1 MAVRRVFV
9 VSNAGLTAH
18 HRYGT
23 KLLDPFSFDGD
34 EEGLAQFARYLQ
46 RFPHDV
52 ACVIAD
58 VVEEEFREETIP
70 HVFAWERRALIRG
83 KAARVFPGARY
94 FHATRLG
101 RDPGGRRDE
110 RVLLSAIT
118 RPEVLAPWLAPMARH
133 GVPLAGICSPAIL
146 TGAMLKAIE
155 ARGEHLLVVSLQSG
169 GGLRQTCFRHG
180 RLHFS
185 RLAAM
190 PDPAAGGNESHVLA
204 EIERTRR
211 YLGTLRPRSGDER
224 LEVRVLSHGR
234 PLDALRREL
243 RRDAG
248 DELRAGYRA
257 VDLATVARRLGMRG
271 WGGESTADRLFVH
284 LLASNPPGNHYAM
297 PDQTRGFA
305 MLRVRSLLKTTSAAL
320 VAGACLFGGVVALEG
335 AAASGHA
342 QSLARLAA
350 LHEGRYREARAAL
363 PPAPVEPA
371 ELERAVSAVN
381 ALRGRSADPIGL
393 LALISDALAGF
404 PRVRIESLSWRLTDD
419 AEAPAGGEDD
429 TRIVPRPLGEAP
441 RPDSESLFQIA
452 RISAR
457 IEPFDGD
464 YRAAIRTIRRF
475 AAALAAPAGVEHVR
489 ILTLPLELSSEQA
502 LSGVAGAAPEAAEFA
517 IRVALRAVVPGG
529 TEA

>member
-9 VSNAGLTAH
+9 VSSAGLTAH

-23 KLLDPFSFDGD
+23 KLLDPFSFHGD

-46 RFPHDV
+46 RFPDDV

-83 KAARVFPGARY
+83 KAARAFPGARY

-101 RDPGGRRDE
+101 RDPSGRRDE

-118 RPEVLAPWLAPMARH
+118 RPEVLARWLVPMARY
-133 GVPLAGICSPAIL
+133 GVPLAGICSPAML

-180 RLHFS
+180 KLYFS

-190 PDPAAGGNESHVLA
+190 SAPAAGGDESHVLA

-224 LEVRVLSHGR
+224 LEVHVLSHGK
-234 PLDALRREL
+234 PLDAL

-248 DELRAGYRA
+248 DELQAGYRV

-305 MLRVRSLLKTTSAAL
+305 MLRVRSFLKTASAAL
-320 VAGACLFGGVVALEG
+320 VAGACLFGGAVALEG
-335 AAASGHA
+335 VAASSHA
-342 QSLARLAA
+342 QSLALLAA

-371 ELERAVSAVN
+371 ELERAVAAVN
-381 ALRGRSADPIGL
+381 ALRGRSADPIDL

-404 PRVRIESLSWRLTDD
+404 PRVRIESLSWRLTGD

-429 TRIVPRPLGEAP
+429 TRIVPRPRGEAP
-441 RPDSESLFQIA
+441 RGNPEPLFQIV

-464 YRAAIRTIRRF
+464 YRAAIGTVRRF

-502 LSGVAGAAPEAAEFA
+502 LSGVAGATPEAAEFA
-517 IRVALRAVVPGG
+517 IRVALRTAVPGG

>member
-1 MAVRRVFV
+1 MAARRVFV
-9 VSNAGLTAH
+9 VSSAGLTAH

-46 RFPHDV
+46 RFPDDV
-52 ACVIAD
+52 TCVIAD
-58 VVEEEFREETIP
+58 VVEEEFREEAIP

-83 KAARVFPGARY
+83 KAARAFPGARY

-101 RDPGGRRDE
+101 RDPSGRRDE

-118 RPEVLAPWLAPMARH
+118 RPEVLALWLAPMARH
-133 GVPLAGICSPAIL
+133 GIPLAGICSPAML

-155 ARGEHLLVVSLQSG
+155 ARGEHLLVVSLQSC
-169 GGLRQTCFRHG
+169 GGLRQTCFGHG

-190 PDPAAGGNESHVLA
+190 PDSAAGGNESHVLT

-224 LEVRVLSHGR
+224 LEVHVLSHGES
-234 PLDALRREL
+234 LDALRREL

-248 DELRAGYRA
+248 DELQAGYRV

-284 LLASNPPGNHYAM
+284 LLASNPSRNHYAM

-305 MLRVRSLLKTTSAAL
+305 MLRVRSFLKTASAAL

-342 QSLARLAA
+342 QSLALLAA

-363 PPAPVEPA
+363 PRAPVEPA

-381 ALRGRSADPIGL
+381 ALRGRSADPIDL
-393 LALISDALAGF
+393 LALISDALVGF

-429 TRIVPRPLGEAP
+429 TRIVPRPRGETP
-441 RPDSESLFQIA
+441 RRNPEPLFQIV

-464 YRAAIRTIRRF
+464 YRAAIGTVRRF

-489 ILTLPLELSSEQA
+489 ILTLPLELGSEQT
-502 LSGVAGAAPEAAEFA
+502 LSGAAGATPEAAEFA
-517 IRVALRAVVPGG
+517 IRVALRAAVPGG
-529 TEA
+529 AEA